1 VEKTMLQSWTAF
13 RHPQS
18 LGAQSLGA
26 QNLGAQNLGAHALRK
41 RLTLA
46 CLAGALALSLSAVV
60 PAHAADDD
68 DEAFELQFLKK
79 MFGITDQA
87 PIEYRE
93 RSPLVVPPSR
103 NLPSP
108 EQVAAETNPAWP
120 QDATKNPKKKKEQKL
135 SVTDSQ
141 VAGKPISPYELDK
154 GRKAGA
160 GLTPTSA
167 SAANERGGPIS
178 PAELGYKGGLF
189 GGLFK
194 DQNKD
199 EVATF
204 TGEAPR
210 TNLTAPPTGYMTPS
224 PNYPYGLSAKKEAP
238 KPFKLEDRGTEQR

>member
-1 VEKTMLQSWTAF
+1 MLQSWTAL
-13 RHPQS
+13 RHPQIF
-18 LGAQSLGA
+18 LGRS
-26 QNLGAQNLGAHALRK
+26 ALRK

-46 CLAGALALSLSAVV
+46 CLAGVLACSLGGI
-60 PAHAADDD
+60 PANAADDD
-68 DEAFELQFLKK
+68 DEAFELQFLKR

-93 RSPLVVPPSR
+93 RSPLVVPPTR

-108 EQVAAETNPAWP
+108 EQVAAEANPAWP

-141 VAGKPISPYELDK
+141 ISGKPVSPYELDK

-160 GLTPTSA
+160 GLTPSTTKD
-167 SAANERGGPIS
+167 NGDRLTPG
-178 PAELGYKGGLF
+178 ELGYKGGLF

-224 PNYPYGLSAKKEAP
+224 PNHPYGLSAKKEAP
-238 KPFKLEDRGTEQR
+238 KPFKLEDRGTEMR

>member
-1 VEKTMLQSWTAF
+1 MLQSWTAF
-13 RHPQS
+13 RHFP
-18 LGAQSLGA
+18 
-26 QNLGAQNLGAHALRK
+26 ALIRS
-41 RLTLA
+41 LTLA
-46 CLAGALALSLSAVV
+46 CVAGALALSLAAG
-60 PAHAADDD
+60 PALAADD
-68 DEAFELQFLKK
+68 EEELPELQFLKR
-79 MFGITDQA
+79 MFGITDPG

-93 RSPLVVPPSR
+93 RSPLVVPPTR

-108 EQVAAETNPAWP
+108 EQVSAESNPAWP
-120 QDATKNPKKKKEQKL
+120 QDATRSPKKKKEQKV
-135 SVTDSQ
+135 SVTDKQ
-141 VAGKPISPYELDK
+141 VNDAGRPISPYDLDK

-160 GLTPTSA
+160 GLSPTSA
-167 SAANERGGPIS
+167 AAANERGAPL
-178 PAELGYKGGLF
+178 PPDQLGYKGGLF

>member
-1 VEKTMLQSWTAF
+1 VEKTMLQSWTAL
-13 RHPQS
+13 RHPQIF
-18 LGAQSLGA
+18 LGRS
-26 QNLGAQNLGAHALRK
+26 ALRK

-46 CLAGALALSLSAVV
+46 CLAGALAISLSAVA

-68 DEAFELQFLKK
+68 DEAFELQFLKR

-93 RSPLVVPPSR
+93 RSPLVVPPTR

-120 QDATKNPKKKKEQKL
+120 QDATKSPKKKKEQKL
-135 SVTDSQ
+135 SVTDKNYADQ
-141 VAGKPISPYELDK
+141 GKPLSPYELDK

-160 GLTPTSA
+160 GLTPSTSKDTGD
-167 SAANERGGPIS
+167 RLS
-178 PAELGYKGGLF
+178 PGELGYKGGLF